1 MGVSKSLPQAVALVK
16 TLGGCAAKGCRRHA
30 KIPAMATVV
39 AIVNQKGGVGKS
51 TTAINLA
58 AYLAQLGERVLIVD
72 MDPQGNATSGLGVSA
87 GANGCMYD
95 VLLEGKPLQQVALET
110 ELDGLDVAPATINLV
125 GAEVELVSTLAR
137 EFKLKR
143 ALEKLP
149 SDAYD
154 RVLVDCPPSLDLLTL
169 NALTAADQVLI
180 PIQCEY
186 YALEGLTQL
195 MRSIRMVREELNP
208 GLKIGGVLL
217 TMFDTRTNLAHQVVE
232 EVRTFFGNQVFNSV
246 IPRNV
251 RLSEAPSFGL
261 PVALYAPK
269 SMGAEAYAAVAEEVL
284 GRG

>member
-1 MGVSKSLPQAVALVK
+1 MPVV
-16 TLGGCAAKGCRRHA
+16 T
-30 KIPAMATVV
+30 TVV

-58 AYLAQLGERVLIVD
+58 AYLAGRGERVLVVD
-72 MDPQGNATSGLGVSA
+72 MDPQSNATSGLGVTPDLDRS
-87 GANGCMYD
+87 MYE
-95 VLLEGKPLQQVALET
+95 VLLEGSPLQDVALET
-110 ELDGLDVAPATINLV
+110 DITGLDVAPSSINLV
-125 GAEVELVSTLAR
+125 GAEVELVSALAR
-137 EFKLKR
+137 EFKLKK

-149 SDAYD
+149 SGVYD
-154 RVLVDCPPSLDLLTL
+154 RVLLDCPPSLDLLTL
-169 NALTAADQVLI
+169 NALTAANEVLI

-217 TMFDTRTNLAHQVVE
+217 TMFDPRTNLAHQVAE
-232 EVRTFFGNQVFNSV
+232 EVRSFFGERVFHTL

-251 RLSEAPSFGL
+251 RLSEAPSYGI

-269 SMGAEAYAAVAEEVL
+269 SSGAEAYAAVADEVL
-284 GRG
+284 ARG

>member
-1 MGVSKSLPQAVALVK
+1 MLRKK
-16 TLGGCAAKGCRRHA
+16 RA
-30 KIPAMATVV
+30 KIPAVSTVV

-58 AYLAQLGERVLIVD
+58 TYLAGLGEKVLIVD
-72 MDPQGNATSGLGVSA
+72 VDPQGNATSGLGVSA
-87 GANGCMYD
+87 LSNGCMYD
-95 VLLEGKPLQQVALET
+95 VLLEGKPLEHVAAKTEIPSLE
-110 ELDGLDVAPATINLV
+110 VAPATINLV

-149 SDAYD
+149 PDAYD

-169 NALTAADQVLI
+169 NALTAADEVLI

-208 GLKIGGVLL
+208 NLKIGGVLL
-217 TMFDTRTNLAHQVVE
+217 TMFDTRTNLSHQVVE
-232 EVRTFFGNQVFNSV
+232 EVRSFFGARVFHTV
-246 IPRNV
+246 VPRNV

-269 SMGAEAYAAVAEEVL
+269 SSGAEAYAAVAEEVL
-284 GRG
+284 ARG